1 MALDDLQQPNI
12 GTPDFARGASTTERK
27 LWAIATTIG
36 FGMFWVAGLF
46 VVASIVGDAP
56 MQWSMPVVCGL
67 GLALGLYGRRK
78 VEAR

>member
-1 MALDDLQQPNI
+1 MPLDNLQQPNI
-12 GTPDFARGASTTERK
+12 GTPDFARGASTAERK

-36 FGMFWVAGLF
+36 FAMFWVAGLF
-46 VVASIVGDAP
+46 VTSSLVADAP
-56 MQWSMPVVCGL
+56 MHWSMPIICGT